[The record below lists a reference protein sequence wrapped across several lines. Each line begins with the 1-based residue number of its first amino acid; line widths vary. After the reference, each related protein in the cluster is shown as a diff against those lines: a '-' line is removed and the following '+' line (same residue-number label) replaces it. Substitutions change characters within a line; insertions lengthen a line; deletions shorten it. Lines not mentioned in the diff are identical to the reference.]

1 MGTDLTLPLR
11 QYLIS
16 VFLCQGLLAG
26 DAVLRAVPGAGADV
40 AELPRDQLHPAA
52 RPQRA
57 VVRHPRHGPR
67 SARGH
72 HVS

>member
-40 AELPRDQLHPAA
+40 AELPGDQLHAA
-52 RPQRA
+52 TRPQ
-57 VVRHPRHGPR
+57 
-67 SARGH
+67 
-72 HVS
+72 

>member
-1 MGTDLTLPLR
+1 MGTDLTLPRR

-52 RPQRA
+52 RPQ
-57 VVRHPRHGPR
+57 
-67 SARGH
+67 
-72 HVS
+72 